1 MATGSDVRVEGLSRA
16 VRDLARLGVDL
27 EDLRGAFSR
36 IAVEAVPTYQRF
48 TPRRSGRLRGDFRAA
63 RTANRAVL
71 YVGRASVPY
80 AKAINYGWG
89 SGATGYRHGKRANP
103 NLRGSYPGANF
114 VAKGDAV
121 ETPRAWAAIEADIDR
136 LIRARNL
143 S

>member
-1 MATGSDVRVEGLSRA
+1 MATGSDIRVEGLSRA

-27 EDLRGAFSR
+27 EDLRAAFAR
-36 IAVEAVPTYQRF
+36 IAAEAVPTYQRF
-48 TPRRSGRLRGDFRAA
+48 TPRRSGRLRGDYRTG

-80 AKAINYGWG
+80 AAAINYG
-89 SGATGYRHGKRANP
+89 
-103 NLRGSYPGANF
+103 RGSSASSWKHGRRAVGMRGTFAGANF

-121 ETPRAWAAIEADIDR
+121 ETPRALTAIEADIDR